1 MRYSDLIK
9 EYRRLRAIEA
19 NAFTLNGVAEK
30 AVPVYETN
38 RIRILLVRK
47 SEAPHNIRMEVE
59 VTLPEEMWGL
69 NATISSTELPSP
81 YQPTLRISLEEM
93 ITLFQY
99 LLDLQ
104 GNGFQL
110 DFFSTEGFWVASYE
124 FEKEPSKTLFTR
136 CKPPKAKTN

>member
-19 NAFTLNGVAEK
+19 NQFTLNGVSEQT
-30 AVPVYETN
+30 VPVYENN

-47 SEAPHNIRMEVE
+47 PEEPNHIRMEVE

-69 NATISSTELPSP
+69 NATLSFNELPSSH
-81 YQPTLRISLEEM
+81 QFALRISLEEM

-99 LLDLQ
+99 LLSLQ
-104 GNGFQL
+104 KIGFQL
-110 DFFSTEGFWVASYE
+110 DFFSTEGVWVASYD
-124 FEKEPSKTLFTR
+124 FKKEPSKTLFTR
-136 CKPPKAKTN
+136 CKPPKMKVN